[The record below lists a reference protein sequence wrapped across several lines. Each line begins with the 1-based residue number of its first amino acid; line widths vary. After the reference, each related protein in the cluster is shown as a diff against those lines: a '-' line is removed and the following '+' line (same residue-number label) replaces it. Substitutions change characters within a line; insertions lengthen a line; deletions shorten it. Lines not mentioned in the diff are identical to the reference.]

1 MQKISH
7 IVWALEGGGGASKFL
22 CVNLKKWWGLYLLQK
37 AAYGLFLEIWAIFAG
52 IWLPKAV
59 FKKNF
64 LANSA

>member
-37 AAYGLFLEIWAIFAG
+37 AAYGLFLEIWAI
-52 IWLPKAV
+52 LPV
-59 FKKNF
+59 FGSQRLYLKKII
-64 LANSA
+64 ANSA